1 MDLGVFPRRRTRGS
15 GGVPGPWRGPVISSG
30 DLIRSARRRDADHG
44 PSTGMKN
51 RGMDIA
57 HGTSHVRLGEG
68 SHPRK
73 KMPEGTECPSLRRVS
88 EQHEGPLRAG
98 HEAADVPGMGVLRR
112 TPPPAGRSG
121 HCRTTGGARCADR
134 TSGGTRHP
142 RASGARFR
150 ATSRCGTIR
159 VSTVRTVLVRAE
171 EPGVSLVTILWYSIP
186 VALVGVSLLVSSRS
200 PRRGV
205 VYLSLALV
213 ALAVALVIAWVTD
226 RDEWG
231 VWPFFSF
238 PSCWSPA
245 SGWSSPRRRYG
256 FRRRYREGRR
266 RDPGA
271 TRTGA
276 HEPLVNGGVH
286 PGPRWGAGDLMRSA
300 RLRSAGVRLRRHV
313 LRLGKPRHRRRGG
326 GPVRAGPGQAG
337 SRSPRR

>member
-15 GGVPGPWRGPVISSG
+15 GGVPGPWRVPVISSG

-44 PSTGMKN
+44 HVDRDEEP
-51 RGMDIA
+51 R
-57 HGTSHVRLGEG
+57 HGHRARHEPCAFG
-68 SHPRK
+68 
-73 KMPEGTECPSLRRVS
+73 RRVS
-88 EQHEGPLRAG
+88 PAEEDAGRHRVSVAPKSFRAARR
-98 HEAADVPGMGVLRR
+98 AAPGRPRSGGTFRAWVVLRR

-134 TSGGTRHP
+134 TSGGAQHP

-231 VWPFFSF
+231 VWLFFLL
-238 PSCWSPA
+238 PVM
-245 SGWSSPRRRYG
+245 
-256 FRRRYREGRR
+256 
-266 RDPGA
+266 
-271 TRTGA
+271 
-276 HEPLVNGGVH
+276 LVT
-286 PGPRWGAGDLMRSA
+286 
-300 RLRSAGVRLRRHV
+300 GVRLVVAAATVRIPAALPGGAEARSGSHSNRR
-313 LRLGKPRHRRRGG
+313 
-326 GPVRAGPGQAG
+326 
-337 SRSPRR
+337 S